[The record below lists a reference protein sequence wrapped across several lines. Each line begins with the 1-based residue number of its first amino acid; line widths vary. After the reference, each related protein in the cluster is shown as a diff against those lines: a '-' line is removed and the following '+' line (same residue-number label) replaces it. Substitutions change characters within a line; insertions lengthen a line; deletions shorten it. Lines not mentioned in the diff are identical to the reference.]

1 MPLCTNF
8 SIPLLTVLDVGRCI
22 ESLEMKKSMGPDKIS
37 PFFLKLALPYIV
49 EPLTHAYNQCIKQN
63 SFPSSLKTAKIIPL
77 PKGSHCKEPGDFRPI
92 SILPILAKP
101 LEKHVQKCLL
111 EYMENNNLFHEFQSG
126 FRENHSCSS
135 AINSLVNTWI
145 SSINSH
151 NFTGAV
157 FLDFKKAFDLVNHDI
172 LLKKMDIYMK
182 NNESL
187 SFFKSYLSN
196 RYQYVSVNCNTSQY
210 GNIHCGVPQ
219 GSNIG
224 PLLFC
229 IYINDLPLNLRD
241 KSVQTDLF
249 ADDSNLHTKGNS
261 INEIESSLQSALDDA
276 ESWAIDN
283 RMILHP
289 LKSKSMVIATRQK
302 HQLTPLKLELSL
314 QSLPIEQ
321 VTKHKVLGVV
331 LDQNLSWDDHIN
343 QLCKKLSKNVYLLS
357 KLAKVAD
364 QKSLLIFANAHIF
377 SHIDY
382 ASTLWDGASENSLKP
397 LKSIYRRVAKLIL
410 KGDLLSTDQKLRKLN
425 ILPLQE
431 RCFYNKAILMFKVFH
446 GKTPNYISS
455 MFQKSYS
462 KYRSMNFLIP
472 NARLDICQSSLSFM
486 GASLWN
492 KLPETIKSSKSLTT
506 FKRKLKQFYISS
518 T

>member
-1 MPLCTNF
+1 
-8 SIPLLTVLDVGRCI
+8 
-22 ESLEMKKSMGPDKIS
+22 
-37 PFFLKLALPYIV
+37 
-49 EPLTHAYNQCIKQN
+49 
-63 SFPSSLKTAKIIPL
+63 
-77 PKGSHCKEPGDFRPI
+77 
-92 SILPILAKP
+92 
-101 LEKHVQKCLL
+101 
-111 EYMENNNLFHEFQSG
+111 
-126 FRENHSCSS
+126 
-135 AINSLVNTWI
+135 
-145 SSINSH
+145 
-151 NFTGAV
+151 
-157 FLDFKKAFDLVNHDI
+157 
-172 LLKKMDIYMK
+172 
-182 NNESL
+182 
-187 SFFKSYLSN
+187 
-196 RYQYVSVNCNTSQY
+196 
-210 GNIHCGVPQ
+210 
-219 GSNIG
+219 
-224 PLLFC
+224 
-229 IYINDLPLNLRD
+229 
-241 KSVQTDLF
+241 
-249 ADDSNLHTKGNS
+249 
-261 INEIESSLQSALDDA
+261 
-276 ESWAIDN
+276 
-283 RMILHP
+283 
-289 LKSKSMVIATRQK
+289 MVIATRQK